1 MSRRTSSILVAL
13 LAPLLAVGMAS
24 AQPKGSKEK
33 EKAAKAYVDAGL
45 AAQERGD
52 QDTAIAMYAKA
63 YELVPVPI
71 LVFNMAQAHRLA
83 GRTQQALDH
92 YKRYL
97 ADEPKGA
104 KAKTARE
111 FITALEGQ
119 LVMEEAARAR
129 AAREADE
136 ARKAEEVRKAEEA
149 RQAEEARKAREAD
162 DARRAGGGGKKPPG
176 DGRIAPIGDGEEE
189 DGEGEGQGEDEGGDD
204 RGGGGGLRKVGLT
217 SAALGVVS
225 LGVSI
230 PFALEARSISD
241 ELSTPGT
248 TYDADKDARGKQAAQ
263 IHLITTVAG
272 GVLLAGG
279 VTMYV
284 IGRSK
289 KNDGVA
295 FTPVIDPDHV
305 GIVVRGAY

>member
-1 MSRRTSSILVAL
+1 MRRSRTSFIVVAL
-13 LAPLLAVGMAS
+13 LAPLLLVVSVAA
-24 AQPKGSKEK
+24 AQPKGNKEK

-83 GRTQQALDH
+83 GRTQVAIDH

-104 KAKTARE
+104 KARTARE

-119 LVMEEAARAR
+119 LILEESAKAKAAEEEAA
-129 AAREADE
+129 
-136 ARKAEEVRKAEEA
+136 RKAEEA
-149 RQAEEARKAREAD
+149 RKAAAADAARKAEDARRAEE
-162 DARRAGGGGKKPPG
+162 ARRAGGGDGKQPRGG
-176 DGRIAPIGDGEEE
+176 DGGAVAPI
-189 DGEGEGQGEDEGGDD
+189 DGEGDGDD
-204 RGGGGGLRKVGLT
+204 GGHGKRDGGGGGGGLRKVGLT
-217 SAALGVVS
+217 SAALGVIS

-230 PFALEARSISD
+230 PFGLKAKSIAD
-241 ELSTPGT
+241 ELSVPGT
-248 TYDADKDARGKQAAQ
+248 TFDADKDASGKAAGN

-272 GVLLAGG
+272 GALLVGG
-279 VTMYV
+279 VTMYF

-289 KNDGVA
+289 RNDGVA
-295 FTPVIDPDHV
+295 FVPVVDPDHV